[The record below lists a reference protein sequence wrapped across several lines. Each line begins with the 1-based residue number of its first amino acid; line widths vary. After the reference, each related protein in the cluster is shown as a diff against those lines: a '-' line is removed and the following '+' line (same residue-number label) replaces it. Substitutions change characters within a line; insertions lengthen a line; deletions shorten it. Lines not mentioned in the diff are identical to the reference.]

1 MCWRE
6 SGCEL
11 SWECQEVGRKEDEV
25 LLSLSK
31 HTWEMI
37 ANKMA
42 FSRIAKGEIRLEVKG
57 GNHPYFLY
65 KVIIC
70 SLGPQAA
77 VLIMYCASG
86 KIVF

>member
-1 MCWRE
+1 M
-6 SGCEL
+6 
-11 SWECQEVGRKEDEV
+11 

-37 ANKMA
+37 VNKMA

-57 GNHPYFLY
+57 GNHMYFLY
-65 KVIIC
+65 EEIIC

-77 VLIMYCASG
+77 ILIMNCASG
-86 KIVF
+86 KIIF